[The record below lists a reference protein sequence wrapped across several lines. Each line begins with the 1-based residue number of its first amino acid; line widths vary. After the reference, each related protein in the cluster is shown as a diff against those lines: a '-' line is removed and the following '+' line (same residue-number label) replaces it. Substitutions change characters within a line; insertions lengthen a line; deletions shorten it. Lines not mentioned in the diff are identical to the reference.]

1 MIILLTNKEKYRNL
15 CRGEDTIPIFSKDWW
30 LDAVAGEENWD
41 VVLVERGEIIVASL
55 PYIVKKKFFL
65 RYISMPKLTQT
76 AGVWMKYPDGQKYTN
91 KISFE
96 REVCKEII
104 EKLPQ
109 VDAYAQNFHYS
120 FTNWLPFYWEG
131 FNQTTFYTYVLENL
145 QDHEM
150 LFSGFKEN
158 IRREIRKAEKKVKVY
173 RGDSIED
180 FFLMVKKTFDRQNQT
195 VPYDLTL
202 LKRLDAACRK
212 ENCRKIFF
220 AADERNRIHSA
231 IYVIWDSECAYYL
244 MGGGDPDLRNSGATS
259 LLMWEAIKFASSVTK
274 SFNFEG
280 SMIQPIE
287 RFFSGFG
294 ANQKPYFHISKTNS
308 TLLKIRNAWN
318 EFRK

>member
-15 CRGEDTIPIFSKDWW
+15 CRVEDTIPIFSKDWW

-55 PYIVKKKFFL
+55 PYIMKKKFFL

-96 REVCKEII
+96 REVCKELI

-173 RGDSIED
+173 TGDSIGD

-231 IYVIWDSECAYYL
+231 IYVIWDSECAYYI